1 MLSALSPRAIH
12 SRLAEA
18 TPQKEIAVRQRMIR
32 FSCLVA
38 MLLLGGLAVAQ
49 TEFSGEI
56 VNNQRGD
63 RNSSKVY
70 FGKDKMRF
78 ESTATGKDPMGGGA
92 MIIDL
97 NTRASIVLMP
107 ERHMYM
113 EMPGQMMQKRNLT
126 YDFFR
131 TGDAEN
137 ACSDWLKLPANQ
149 GGTCHK
155 VGSETVNGRNTVKY
169 EGTNA
174 KGESGFVWL
183 DPKLRFPVKWTGKD
197 GKGGEM
203 RNIQEGSQPASL
215 FEIPPGFQ
223 KFDMGAM
230 MGKMGQQQQ

>member
-1 MLSALSPRAIH
+1 MLV
-12 SRLAEA
+12 LA
-18 TPQKEIAVRQRMIR
+18 
-32 FSCLVA
+32 
-38 MLLLGGLAVAQ
+38 GLAAAQ

-56 VNNQRGD
+56 VNNDNQRTD
-63 RNSSKVY
+63 RGPTKVY

-78 ESTATGKDPMGGGA
+78 DSPGGKDPMGGGA
-92 MIIDL
+92 VIFDL
-97 NTRASIVLMP
+97 ATRGWVVLMP

-113 EMPGQMMQKRNLT
+113 EMPAQMMQKRGM

-131 TGDAEN
+131 TGDVEN
-137 ACSDWLKLPANQ
+137 ACSDWLKMPQNQ

-155 VGSETVNGRNTVKY
+155 IGNETVNGRSTVKY

-174 KGESGFVWL
+174 KGETGLVWL
-183 DPKLRFPVKWTGKD
+183 DPKLRFPVKWQGKD

-203 RNIQEGSQPASL
+203 RNIQEGSQPSSL
-215 FEIPPGFQ
+215 FEIPAGFQ